1 VPTCTASAAG
11 RHVPA
16 ADDPE
21 PSTFIYGS
29 RTGHVALGRSA
40 AKPRA
45 PTRRGKQKATTPDK
59 IKCLPEIKKTH
70 HGRSILFRST
80 IVIQYM
86 ACCDLPSAEGWQ
98 SIRTP
103 FDLLLGVLTR
113 TTSKEQYETS
123 RTATDF
129 ATLKFCACPWR
140 FSGRSPSA
148 RPWWIYCRSNVVTAI
163 SGHSSKKKP
172 YQDSHNCTC
181 SI

>member
-1 VPTCTASAAG
+1 
-11 RHVPA
+11 
-16 ADDPE
+16 
-21 PSTFIYGS
+21 
-29 RTGHVALGRSA
+29 
-40 AKPRA
+40 
-45 PTRRGKQKATTPDK
+45 
-59 IKCLPEIKKTH
+59 
-70 HGRSILFRST
+70 
-80 IVIQYM
+80 M

-163 SGHSSKKKP
+163 SGHSSKKKNHIRTATTVRVP
-172 YQDSHNCTC
+172 SKQKHGTQNMISSLLSGYTSTC
-181 SI
+181 SGVIQRGDTYRVRNPWVLFRLMVLGW